1 MSASPAPEL
10 RTTTLLIG
18 PFPKPL
24 SHEYVELLARVAA
37 KAIGLGYAVMRAET
51 EESIKLVAVMSAP
64 RTQPFTRVRELVP
77 GAVVTA
83 LAGEATA
90 QES

>member
-1 MSASPAPEL
+1 MNAAQEL
-10 RTTTLLIG
+10 RTTELHFG
-18 PFPKPL
+18 PFAKPL
-24 SHEYVELLARVAA
+24 SSEATKLLAFAAA
-37 KAIGLGYAVMRAET
+37 KAINHGYAVLRIDTET
-51 EESIKLVAVMSAP
+51 SVKVVAVQSVV
-64 RTQPFTRVRELVP
+64 RTQPFTRVSDLVP

>member
-1 MSASPAPEL
+1 MSATAPEL
-10 RTTTLLIG
+10 RTTTLVVG

-24 SHEYVELLARVAA
+24 SQEHVLQLASVAA
-37 KAIGLGYAVMRAET
+37 QAIGLGYAVMRAES
-51 EESIKLVAVMSAP
+51 EDSIKLVAVISAP
-64 RTQPFTRVRELVP
+64 RTQPFTRVSDLVP

-90 QES
+90 QEV

>member
-1 MSASPAPEL
+1 MIGEL
-10 RTTTLLIG
+10 RTTTLEFG
-18 PFPKPL
+18 PFRKPL
-24 SHEYVELLARVAA
+24 SADHAAMLARSAA
-37 KAIGLGYAVMRAET
+37 KAIGLGYAVARIET
-51 EESIKLVAVMSAP
+51 EKDVKVVAVQSVP
-64 RTQPFTRVRELVP
+64 RTQPFTRVSDLVP